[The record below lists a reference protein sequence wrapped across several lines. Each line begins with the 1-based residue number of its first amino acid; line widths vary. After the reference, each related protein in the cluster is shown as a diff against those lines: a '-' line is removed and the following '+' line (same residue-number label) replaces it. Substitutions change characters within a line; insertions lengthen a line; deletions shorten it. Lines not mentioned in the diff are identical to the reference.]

1 MIFAD
6 GMLARRIEAAET
18 AIGRGCTEGQ
28 PGAAVLE
35 AAGGMAMFLGP
46 ESPLTRAVGVGLNG
60 PVRES
65 ELDRIE
71 AFFRGRGARVAIELC
86 PLADPGLL
94 ASLAERGYRPTEFDN
109 VLVKPLTGEEI
120 WPTPRVRRA
129 LNGEQDLWAH
139 TVGHGFFDEAELTTV
154 EMDVGRAIFSMPG
167 ALCYIAVSQTG
178 AAAGGAALAL
188 SNGLATL
195 FADSTVAAFR
205 RQGLHR
211 ELIAARLHEALA
223 QGCGLAT
230 ASTLPGSPS
239 QRSYERLGFQV
250 AYTKITLAG

>member
-6 GMLARRIEAAET
+6 GVLARRIEAAEA
-18 AIGRGCTEGQ
+18 AIRRGCTEGQ

-35 AAGGMAMFLGP
+35 AGGGVALFLGP

-109 VLVKPLTGEEI
+109 VLVKPLTGEEK
-120 WPTPRVRRA
+120 WSAQATERGCWRQSRSLLYFKLTHLRRRRP
-129 LNGEQDLWAH
+129 
-139 TVGHGFFDEAELTTV
+139 V
-154 EMDVGRAIFSMPG
+154 PP
-167 ALCYIAVSQTG
+167 AVFGTR
-178 AAAGGAALAL
+178 
-188 SNGLATL
+188 
-195 FADSTVAAFR
+195 D
-205 RQGLHR
+205 
-211 ELIAARLHEALA
+211 
-223 QGCGLAT
+223 
-230 ASTLPGSPS
+230 
-239 QRSYERLGFQV
+239 
-250 AYTKITLAG
+250 